1 MLSDSLII
9 SLQNGVWKCVLIQ
22 MLNFSSKKEE
32 KISVR

>member
-22 MLNFSSKKEE
+22 MLNKSQVFE
-32 KISVR
+32 VD